1 MSETAWTWLLVGFE
15 VVAIGGLWLVGARKW
30 WGWAMVL
37 ASSLPWFTYSIVF
50 DKPGFTAMSLLY
62 IATHTTNLLRWR
74 RQHRAQPPAT
84 AGMIETVEPSATLVL
99 SPSR

>member
-1 MSETAWTWLLVGFE
+1 
-15 VVAIGGLWLVGARKW
+15 
-30 WGWAMVL
+30 MVL
-37 ASSLPWFTYSIVF
+37 ASSLPWLAYSIVF

-62 IATHTTNLLRWR
+62 ITTHTTNLLRWR